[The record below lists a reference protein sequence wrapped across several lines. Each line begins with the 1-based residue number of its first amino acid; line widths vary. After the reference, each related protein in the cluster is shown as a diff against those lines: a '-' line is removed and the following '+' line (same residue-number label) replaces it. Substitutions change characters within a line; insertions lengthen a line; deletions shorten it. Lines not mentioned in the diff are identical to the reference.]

1 MGVRVGV
8 VVRVGVGVGSA
19 CLPACLLGG
28 GGGGSAA
35 AAAVCSLARSVAP
48 APTCHGL
55 VVANVDGYI

>member
-1 MGVRVGV
+1 MSEQSVAAGGKDGGGREV
-8 VVRVGVGVGSA
+8 
-19 CLPACLLGG
+19 PACLSAGG
-28 GGGGSAA
+28 GGGGGA

>member
-1 MGVRVGV
+1 MSEQSVAAGGKGGGGREV
-8 VVRVGVGVGSA
+8 
-19 CLPACLLGG
+19 PACLSAGG
-28 GGGGSAA
+28 GGGGA